1 MIPKHIFQ
9 IWIGDNIPKYA
20 IFSNLAYKKI
30 NKDFKII
37 FLHLTVKNIFDI
49 YVNNYMLCQYDNII
63 KKSIDCILGKNDKY
77 INFIKIQ
84 TNIYGKNIRAIQLLS
99 DILRLELIN
108 TYGGIYV
115 DCDTYPIKPF
125 DENILIYNKFT
136 VERHFDTGFL
146 YKTNQLHI
154 DNYFFGTSGKEFD
167 QIYNYEMDNKIIKL
181 LQTNKNWFKNVQYI
195 YRKKQFFN
203 QTLTNKMFNE
213 KKFYIEHYHD
223 NNWKI
228 NDLGKIRSQ
237 ICFLDKLKKI
247 I

>member
-1 MIPKHIFQ
+1 ML
-9 IWIGDNIPKYA
+9 KY
-20 IFSNLAYKKI
+20 FPI
-30 NKDFKII
+30 N
-37 FLHLTVKNIFDI
+37 
-49 YVNNYMLCQYDNII
+49 
-63 KKSIDCILGKNDKY
+63 
-77 INFIKIQ
+77 
-84 TNIYGKNIRAIQLLS
+84 
-99 DILRLELIN
+99 
-108 TYGGIYV
+108 
-115 DCDTYPIKPF
+115 
-125 DENILIYNKFT
+125 YNC
-136 VERHFDTGFL
+136 FL

-237 ICFLDKLKKI
+237 ICFLDKLKKNNLI
-247 I
+247 